1 MNFTLYIA
9 KRYFLSKNKNR
20 AVNYMSVLALLGI
33 VFSAAAMIIVLSG
46 FSGLKNYSLEFLS
59 YASPELEISSK
70 KGKRF
75 VFNENMKSVL
85 SKSNLDYVKCISERA
100 VMSINGGKKIVSI
113 KSLDEN
119 FPKRNIDSI
128 LYAGSWP
135 KKGEEVVVGWGLA
148 YDLGVSLN
156 NYENPINFFVP
167 VPGKGQALQAKD
179 LYSSRTAVSSGIFN
193 LNEEL
198 NNNLV
203 YADFLF
209 AQKLFEMK
217 ENEINS
223 IEVYGSVSEKTTE
236 DLKSLLGNDFYVK
249 TKLEQNEILYKM
261 LKTEELAV
269 FLIFSLIVVVALF
282 NMFGALIMI
291 FLEKKNNLKTLSVLG
306 LTKEKIGALFTFQG
320 LYITVFG
327 CFVGLAL
334 GSILLSLQNYFSV
347 LNLAPN
353 LPYPVSFELKNF
365 LLTFIIVILVGAI
378 VSYSVSM
385 LIRKNLTKSLQ
396 Q

>member
-9 KRYFLSKNKNR
+9 KRYFLSKSKNK
-20 AVNYMSVLALLGI
+20 AVNYMSVLALLGV
-33 VFSAAAMIIVLSG
+33 VFSSAAMIIVLSG

-59 YASPELEISSK
+59 YASPELEISAK

-75 VFNENMKSVL
+75 VLDESVKSVL
-85 SKSNLDYVKCISERA
+85 SGYGVDYVKCISERA

-113 KSLDEN
+113 KSLDKN
-119 FPKRNIDSI
+119 FSKRNIDSI

-167 VPGKGQALQAKD
+167 VAGKGQAFQAKD
-179 LYSSRTAVSSGIFN
+179 VYNSRTAVASGIFN

-203 YADFLF
+203 YADFSFGQNLF
-209 AQKLFEMK
+209 GMNN
-217 ENEINS
+217 NEVTS
-223 IEVYGSVSEKTTE
+223 IEIYSEVSESATE
-236 DLKSLLGNDFYVK
+236 NLKRLLGNDFYVK
-249 TKLEQNEILYKM
+249 TKLEQNEVLYKM
-261 LKTEELAV
+261 LKTEELAI
-269 FLIFSLIVVVALF
+269 FLIFSLIIIVALF
-282 NMFGALIMI
+282 NMFGALVMV
-291 FLEKKNNLKTLSVLG
+291 FLEKKDNLKTLSVLG
-306 LTKEKIGALFTFQG
+306 LSKEKTAALFTYHG
-320 LYITVFG
+320 LFISVFG
-327 CFVGLAL
+327 CLGGLAL
-334 GSILLSLQNYFSV
+334 GFILLSFQDYFSI
-347 LNLAPN
+347 LSLAPN

-365 LLTFIIVILVGAI
+365 ALTFVVVIVVGAV

>member
-1 MNFTLYIA
+1 
-9 KRYFLSKNKNR
+9 
-20 AVNYMSVLALLGI
+20 MSVLALLGI

-59 YASPELEISSK
+59 YASPDLEISSK

-85 SKSNLDYVKCISERA
+85 SKSNVDYVKCISERA

-135 KKGEEVVVGWGLA
+135 NKGEEVVVGWGLA
-148 YDLGVSLN
+148 YDLGVSIN
-156 NYENPINFFVP
+156 NYENPILFFVP
-167 VPGKGQALQAKD
+167 VAGKGQALQAKD
-179 LYSSRTAVSSGIFN
+179 LYRSRTAVSSGIFN

-236 DLKSLLGNDFYVK
+236 DLKDLLGNDFYVK

-291 FLEKKNNLKTLSVLG
+291 FLEKKSNLKTLSFLG

-327 CFVGLAL
+327 CFGGLAL
-334 GSILLSLQNYFSV
+334 GSILLSLQNYFSI

-365 LLTFIIVILVGAI
+365 LLTFIIVIIVGAI
-378 VSYSVSM
+378 VSYSVSI
-385 LIRKNLTKSLQ
+385 LIRKNFTKSLQ

>member
-59 YASPELEISSK
+59 YASPDLEISSK

-85 SKSNLDYVKCISERA
+85 SESNLDYVKCISERA

-148 YDLGVSLN
+148 YDLGISLN

-209 AQKLFEMK
+209 AQKLFQMK

-236 DLKSLLGNDFYVK
+236 SLKSLLENDFYVK
-249 TKLEQNEILYKM
+249 TKLEQNEVLYKM

-269 FLIFSLIVVVALF
+269 FLIFSLIVVIALF
-282 NMFGALIMI
+282 NMFGALAMI
-291 FLEKKNNLKTLSVLG
+291 FLEKKDNLKTLIVFG
-306 LTKEKIGALFTFQG
+306 LTKGKIGTLFTFQG
-320 LYITVFG
+320 LFITVFG
-327 CFVGLAL
+327 CLGGLAL
-334 GSILLSLQNYFSV
+334 GFILLSFQSYFSI
-347 LNLAPN
+347 LSLAPN
-353 LPYPVSFELKNF
+353 LPYPVSFELQNF
-365 LLTFIIVILVGAI
+365 VVTFIVVFAIGAI
-378 VSYSVSM
+378 VSFSVSM
-385 LIRKNLTKSLQ
+385 LIRKNFTRSLQ

>member
-1 MNFTLYIA
+1 
-9 KRYFLSKNKNR
+9 
-20 AVNYMSVLALLGI
+20 
-33 VFSAAAMIIVLSG
+33 MIIVLSG

-85 SKSNLDYVKCISERA
+85 SESNVDYVKCISERA

-113 KSLDEN
+113 KSLDES

-135 KKGEEVVVGWGLA
+135 NKGEEVVVGWGLA

-209 AQKLFEMK
+209 AQKLFGMK

-223 IEVYGSVSEKTTE
+223 IEMYGSVSENTAE
-236 DLKSLLGNDFYVK
+236 DLKALLGNDFYVK

-269 FLIFSLIVVVALF
+269 FLIFSLIVIVALF

-291 FLEKKNNLKTLSVLG
+291 FLEKKSNLKTLSVLG
-306 LTKEKIGALFTFQG
+306 LTKEKIGVLFTFQG

-327 CFVGLAL
+327 CFGGLVL
-334 GSILLSLQNYFSV
+334 GSILLSLQNYFSI

-365 LLTFIIVILVGAI
+365 LLTFIIVVIVGAI

-385 LIRKNLTKSLQ
+385 LIRKNFTKSLQ

>member
-1 MNFTLYIA
+1 
-9 KRYFLSKNKNR
+9 
-20 AVNYMSVLALLGI
+20 MSVLALLGV

-59 YASPELEISSK
+59 YASPDLEISSK

-75 VFNENMKSVL
+75 VFSENIKSVL
-85 SKSNLDYVKCISERA
+85 SESNLVYAKCISERA

-113 KSLDEN
+113 KSLDES

-135 KKGEEVVVGWGLA
+135 NKGEEVVVGWGLA

-209 AQKLFEMK
+209 AQKLFGMK

-223 IEVYGSVSEKTTE
+223 IEMYGSVSENTAE
-236 DLKSLLGNDFYVK
+236 DLKALLGNDFYVK

-291 FLEKKNNLKTLSVLG
+291 FLEKKSNLKTLSVLG
-306 LTKEKIGALFTFQG
+306 LTKEKIGVLFTFQG

-327 CFVGLAL
+327 CFGGLVL
-334 GSILLSLQNYFSV
+334 GSILLSLQNYFSI

-365 LLTFIIVILVGAI
+365 LLTFIIVVIVGAI

-385 LIRKNLTKSLQ
+385 LIRKNFTKNLQ

>member
-1 MNFTLYIA
+1 
-9 KRYFLSKNKNR
+9 
-20 AVNYMSVLALLGI
+20 MSVLAFLGV
-33 VFSAAAMIIVLSG
+33 VFSTAAMIIVLSG

-59 YASPELEISSK
+59 YASPDLEISSK

-75 VFNENMKSVL
+75 V
-85 SKSNLDYVKCISERA
+85 LDKTIKNVFASSGLNYVKCISERA
-100 VMSINGGKKIVSI
+100 IMSINGGKKIVSI
-113 KSLDEN
+113 KALDEN
-119 FPKRNIDSI
+119 FSEKNIDSI

-135 KKGEEVVVGWGLA
+135 KKEEEVVVGWGIA

-167 VPGKGQALQAKD
+167 VAGKGQVFQAKD
-179 LYSSRTAVSSGIFN
+179 VYNSRPAVSSGIFN

-198 NNNLV
+198 NNSLI
-203 YADFLF
+203 YTSFSF
-209 AQKLFEMK
+209 GQKLFGMK
-217 ENEINS
+217 KNEVNSVEIYGDISENTIAN
-223 IEVYGSVSEKTTE
+223 
-236 DLKSLLGNDFYVK
+236 LKALIGNDFYIK
-249 TKLEQNEILYKM
+249 TKFEQNEVLYKM
-261 LKTEELAV
+261 LKTEELAI

-291 FLEKKNNLKTLSVLG
+291 FLEKKGNLKTLSILG
-306 LTKEKIGALFTFQG
+306 LTKEKIGVLFSLQG
-320 LYITVFG
+320 LLITVFG
-327 CFVGLAL
+327 CLGGLTL
-334 GSILLSLQNYFSV
+334 GSMLLSFQNYFSI

-353 LPYPVSFELKNF
+353 LPYPVSFEFENF

-385 LIRKNLTKSLQ
+385 LIRKNFTKSLQ

>member
-59 YASPELEISSK
+59 YASPDLEISSK

-85 SKSNLDYVKCISERA
+85 SESNLDYVKCISERA

-148 YDLGVSLN
+148 YDLGISLN

-209 AQKLFEMK
+209 AQKLFEVK

-236 DLKSLLGNDFYVK
+236 SLKSLLENDFYVK
-249 TKLEQNEILYKM
+249 TKLEQNEVLYKM

-269 FLIFSLIVVVALF
+269 FLIFSLIVVIALF
-282 NMFGALIMI
+282 NMFGALAMI
-291 FLEKKNNLKTLSVLG
+291 FLEKKDNLKTLIVFG
-306 LTKEKIGALFTFQG
+306 LTKGKIGTLFTFQG
-320 LYITVFG
+320 LFITVFG
-327 CFVGLAL
+327 CLGGLAL
-334 GSILLSLQNYFSV
+334 GFILLSFQSYFSI
-347 LNLAPN
+347 LSLAPN
-353 LPYPVSFELKNF
+353 LPYPVSFELQNF
-365 LLTFIIVILVGAI
+365 VVTFIVVFAIGAI
-378 VSYSVSM
+378 VSFSVSM
-385 LIRKNLTKSLQ
+385 LIRKNFTRSLQ

>member
-9 KRYFLSKNKNR
+9 KRYFLSKNKNK
-20 AVNYMSVLALLGI
+20 AVNYMSFLALLGI
-33 VFSAAAMIIVLSG
+33 VFSSAAMIIVLSG

-59 YASPELEISSK
+59 YATPDLEISSK
-70 KGKRF
+70 QGKRF
-75 VFNENMKSVL
+75 VFNEKIKDVL
-85 SKSNLDYVKCISERA
+85 SSSDINYVKCISERA

-113 KSLDEN
+113 KALDES

-135 KKGEEVVVGWGLA
+135 NKEEEVVVGWGLA

-156 NYENPINFFVP
+156 NYENPVTFFVP
-167 VPGKGQALQAKD
+167 VAGKGQVFQEKD
-179 LYSSRTAVSSGIFN
+179 IYNNRTAVSSGVFN

-203 YADFLF
+203 YADFSF
-209 AQKLFEMK
+209 GQKLFGIK
-217 ENEINS
+217 ENEVNS
-223 IEVYGSVSEKTTE
+223 IEVYERVSENTI
-236 DLKSLLGNDFYVK
+236 DNLKGLLGNDFYVK

-261 LKTEELAV
+261 LKTEELAI

-291 FLEKKNNLKTLSVLG
+291 FLDKKSNLKTLSVLG

-327 CFVGLAL
+327 CFGGLAL
-334 GSILLSLQNYFSV
+334 GSILLSLQNYFSI

-365 LLTFIIVILVGAI
+365 VLTFIVVIIVGSA
-378 VSYSVSM
+378 VSYSVST
-385 LIRKNLTKSLQ
+385 LIKKNLTKSLQ

>member
-9 KRYFLSKNKNR
+9 KRYFLSKNKNK
-20 AVNYMSVLALLGI
+20 AVNYMSFLALLGI
-33 VFSAAAMIIVLSG
+33 VFSSAAMIIVLSG

-59 YASPELEISSK
+59 YASPDLEISSK
-70 KGKRF
+70 QGKRF
-75 VFNENMKSVL
+75 VFNEKIKDVL
-85 SKSNLDYVKCISERA
+85 SSSDINYVKCISERA

-113 KSLDEN
+113 KALDES

-135 KKGEEVVVGWGLA
+135 NKEGEVVVGWGLA

-156 NYENPINFFVP
+156 NYENPVTFFVP
-167 VPGKGQALQAKD
+167 VAGKGQVFQQKD
-179 LYSSRTAVSSGIFN
+179 IYNNRTAVSSGVFN

-203 YADFLF
+203 YADFSF
-209 AQKLFEMK
+209 GQKLFGIK
-217 ENEINS
+217 GNEVNS
-223 IEVYGSVSEKTTE
+223 IEVYDRVSENTIE
-236 DLKSLLGNDFYVK
+236 NLKGLLGNDFYVK

-261 LKTEELAV
+261 LKTEELAI

-291 FLEKKNNLKTLSVLG
+291 FLEKKSNLKTLSVLG

-327 CFVGLAL
+327 CFGGLAL
-334 GSILLSLQNYFSV
+334 GSILLSLQNYFSI

-365 LLTFIIVILVGAI
+365 VLTFIVVIIVGGA
-378 VSYSVSM
+378 VSYSVST
-385 LIRKNLTKSLQ
+385 LIKKNLTKSLQ